1 MQLAHIFRVVSL
13 WSDDSIVSGL
23 AVKKDILPEVVV
35 EESYSLCGR
44 KVRSRQQWGKGF
56 RETHSPQGQAPSNHP
71 KMRAPL
77 KVSTPSNNHW
87 ISYPP
92 TNESKRTGESR
103 ALVFQSPLRDSVQQL
118 LTLIPLILHKNH
130 FATVVNES

>member
-77 KVSTPSNNHW
+77 KVSTPSNNAIGFHTHQRMNQNAPGKAEPW
-87 ISYPP
+87 CS
-92 TNESKRTGESR
+92 N
-103 ALVFQSPLRDSVQQL
+103 PLSE
-118 LTLIPLILHKNH
+118 ILSN
-130 FATVVNES
+130 NC